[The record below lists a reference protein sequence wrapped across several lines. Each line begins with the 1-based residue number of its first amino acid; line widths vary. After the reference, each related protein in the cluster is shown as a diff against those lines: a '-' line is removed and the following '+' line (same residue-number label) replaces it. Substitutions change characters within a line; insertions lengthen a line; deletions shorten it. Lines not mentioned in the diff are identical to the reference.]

1 MPARRHIRLT
11 FIGTGES
18 VTAEMLDEEAPKTC
32 QMVWE
37 RLPFEQDLI
46 HGRYSGMELFVLL
59 DHPHPAPAENQTQL
73 PLPGEI
79 LYWYADDTSV
89 TGGGKPVAEIC
100 IIYGRGVTLRGPEG
114 MPSHGNLFARIPGD
128 WKYDWI
134 PFRDASRRV
143 RTGGPARLRIERVEG
158 SYPSAAQR

>member
-59 DHPHPAPAENQTQL
+59 NHPQPAPAENQTQL

-79 LYWYADDTSV
+79 LYWYAHDTSV
-89 TGGGKPVAEIC
+89 TGGGKPVAQIRGEREGVDERRLAGL
-100 IIYGRGVTLRGPEG
+100 GRVPAHHPSGPVAPLVV
-114 MPSHGNLFARIPGD
+114 PS
-128 WKYDWI
+128 
-134 PFRDASRRV
+134 ASRALTTLEAIAMRW
-143 RTGGPARLRIERVEG
+143 TSEGP
-158 SYPSAAQR
+158 S